1 MLGRELFFFPI
12 SAFILILEISQ
23 QKSQA
28 VGQTMFPR
36 YLYRREREKLCQKSC
51 WRVESMSQFSLYKF
65 DIRTR
70 VCISMSLLFKS
81 TLVSTRLEGNF

>member
-36 YLYRREREKLCQKSC
+36 YLYRRERERNCARKAAG
-51 WRVESMSQFSLYKF
+51 E
-65 DIRTR
+65 
-70 VCISMSLLFKS
+70 
-81 TLVSTRLEGNF
+81 